1 MNPAGSLR
9 ILEGHTLQ
17 LDAWMLTVLQSS
29 GMGCLILREGLV
41 RVAIHTSP
49 PEPAKAPRITLAFLQ
64 GGDWLPLDLL
74 RHEPLVLQALQTT
87 LLEPEVAAL
96 PPAGATSLHD
106 WTLALLRIRHLTE
119 AEQRI
124 GGVLRLL
131 VQRIGRRGRDWYEIP
146 LRLTHA
152 ELAELSGHTRVTVT
166 RQLSRWRSLGLIEAD
181 PGLEGF
187 LRLAPA
193 LVEAGRRG

>member
-1 MNPAGSLR
+1 MDPPGRLR

-17 LDAWMLTVLQSS
+17 LDAWMLTALEPR

-41 RVAIHTSP
+41 RVTIHATTSEP
-49 PEPAKAPRITLAFLQ
+49 PGAARITLGFLQ
-64 GGDWLPLDLL
+64 RGDWLPLDLL

-87 LLEPEVAAL
+87 LLEPEIAAV
-96 PPAGATSLHD
+96 PPAGVTSLHE
-106 WTLALLRIRHLTE
+106 WTVALLRIRHLSE

-131 VQRIGRRGRDWYEIP
+131 VQRIGRRCSDWYEIP

-152 ELAELSGHTRVTVT
+152 ELAELSGHSRVTVT
-166 RQLSRWRSLGLIEAD
+166 RQLSRWRHLGLIETD
-181 PGLEGF
+181 TGLESC

-193 LVEAGRRG
+193 LVEP

>member
-29 GMGCLILREGLV
+29 GMGCLI
-41 RVAIHTSP
+41 
-49 PEPAKAPRITLAFLQ
+49 
-64 GGDWLPLDLL
+64 
-74 RHEPLVLQALQTT
+74 

-131 VQRIGRRGRDWYEIP
+131 VQRIGRRGRDWYELP

-166 RQLSRWRSLGLIEAD
+166 RQLSRWRTLGLIETD

-193 LVEAGRRG
+193 LVEA